1 MARIVDYVLFMTN
14 LDMNNTSSSINA
26 SLIWTAPAKARRGR
40 PAAKVGKIQMRIE
53 SIVMGLL
60 ISTDGSLR
68 MEEISK
74 VTGYT
79 AEQIRPV
86 MMQLIANGSVRRSG
100 NTRGTRYTAVAL

>member
-1 MARIVDYVLFMTN
+1 MTSF
-14 LDMNNTSSSINA
+14 DMIHSTSSIA
-26 SLIWTAPAKARRGR
+26 SLI
-40 PAAKVGKIQMRIE
+40 GKIQMRIE

-60 ISTDGSLR
+60 VSADCSLR

-86 MMQLIANGSVRRSG
+86 MQQLIANGSVKRSG